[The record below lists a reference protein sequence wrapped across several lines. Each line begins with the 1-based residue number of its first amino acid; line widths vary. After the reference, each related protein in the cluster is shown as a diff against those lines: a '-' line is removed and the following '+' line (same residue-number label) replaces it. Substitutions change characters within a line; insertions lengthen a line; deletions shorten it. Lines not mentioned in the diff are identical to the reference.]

1 MSNYDSGEIV
11 LVEFPFTSGESAKRR
26 PAIVL
31 LDTGDSDVI
40 VARVTS
46 QEGRDEFDVELKD
59 WKSAGLLR
67 ESIVRVHKLATLEK
81 TTLAR
86 RMGKLSERDWASVK
100 VAIDHLWQK
109 LDDEIRSES

>member
-1 MSNYDSGEIV
+1 MSHYESGEIV
-11 LVEFPFTSGESAKRR
+11 LVEFPFTSGESSKRR

-31 LDTGDSDVI
+31 LDTDDSDVI

-46 QEGRDEFDVELKD
+46 QEGRDEFDVEVKD

-81 TTLAR
+81 ITITR
-86 RMGKLSERDWASVK
+86 RMGKLSEPDWASVK
-100 VAIDHLWQK
+100 VAIDQLWQQ
-109 LDDEIRSES
+109 LDGEIPPKS